1 MSAREQSDLIEL
13 SAEQILTV
21 RGAANAIVDAVDDP
35 GIEIDD
41 QFDPVRRDHLA
52 AASEELA
59 EALTT
64 LASDGTWRGRMP
76 PSEQQALR
84 DAIGA
89 VEAMTTPPESE
100 RLRSLGYRIDDNDM
114 TALGAALDGVPAP
127 DRMDLAY
134 SDFRFGGYDE
144 VLKRRTDWDGAM
156 RAVRTRQSG
165 SSGDTRAR
173 EQELRDFDGRQ
184 LIDATCDATDR
195 LLVEQ
200 LASAASLAET
210 GGLVPDRENI
220 SVLLYS
226 NVEDILDGDRY
237 QHDCYRAMDERR
249 IRAAQKRI
257 SEAVERGA
265 QMDAESYAFG
275 AAEMVLWAQSN
286 RLREQ
291 RIGLR

>member
-64 LASDGTWRGRMP
+64 LAPGGTWRGRMP

-89 VEAMTTPPESE
+89 VEAMATPPESE
-100 RLRSLGYRIDDNDM
+100 RLRSLGYRVDDNDVQ
-114 TALGAALDGVPAP
+114 ALGTALDGVPAP
-127 DRMDLAY
+127 DREDLAF
-134 SDFRFGGYDE
+134 SDFRFGGYEGALQD
-144 VLKRRTDWDGAM
+144 RTDYSKLNSKI
-156 RAVRTRQSG
+156 RAGFNDPPEPQAADFIINALGNARRMIYNDYCTGEDMNLTERIGKVAAI
-165 SSGDTRAR
+165 GDDLFVENIDAAR
-173 EQELRDFDGRQ
+173 EDL
-184 LIDATCDATDR
+184 TD
-195 LLVEQ
+195 EIE
-200 LASAASLAET
+200 AE
-210 GGLVPDRENI
+210 
-220 SVLLYS
+220 
-226 NVEDILDGDRY
+226 
-237 QHDCYRAMDERR
+237 DCYTRMDERR
-249 IRAAQKRI
+249 IIAGIEMLFERARRGE
-257 SEAVERGA
+257 STTEA
-265 QMDAESYAFG
+265 AFG
-275 AAEMVLWAQSN
+275 IAEMIAWAQSN